1 MCVRAGGW
9 LRERERK
16 KSSFSYSF
24 QFFRIQV
31 KDDSV
36 STAEPVGALRSA
48 GPHPFPSAVGEVA
61 ARKTPQSTVLWDCAV
76 YQTLRGKIN
85 TLNVLSKCFHT

>member
-1 MCVRAGGW
+1 M
-9 LRERERK
+9 RERK
-16 KSSFSYSF
+16 KSSLSYSILF
-24 QFFRIQV
+24 FFRIQV

-61 ARKTPQSTVLWDCAV
+61 ARKTPQSTLLWDCAV
-76 YQTLRGKIN
+76 YQTLRGKLN
-85 TLNVLSKCFHT
+85 TLNVLSKCFHTSGQAIK